1 MFDWDK
7 FKNNDPS
14 IMPEL
19 LKHIASGEGEM
30 SDVAHGPI
38 VWCERWDDM
47 GWFDQAAS
55 CLINYRGWPVHHAAE
70 CYAQVGL
77 LYNMMFNRDDMIH
90 SAVNFLR
97 VAACPSI

>member
-19 LKHIASGEGEM
+19 LKHIASGAGEM
-30 SDVAHGPI
+30 SYVAHGPI

-55 CLINYRGWPVHHAAE
+55 CLINYRGWRFTMPP
-70 CYAQVGL
+70 
-77 LYNMMFNRDDMIH
+77 
-90 SAVNFLR
+90 SATR
-97 VAACPSI
+97 RSACSTT